1 MLIFLGVEN
10 FAKIEHAKICINSY
24 TLFVG
29 PNNSG
34 KTYLM
39 QLIQG
44 VNERLTELVDEE
56 ILKILKHGENQNSNA
71 RSYIISQDNILQFVE
86 YLNTKLD
93 EKKEEIVREIFGRNV
108 PIKKLYIEI
117 SLEKEK
123 YEIIVCSDAKA
134 LDTIES
140 IQSEVKSLIQNA
152 VVPIDSYT
160 IGTLIMHDD
169 GEEKIIVHVLFAG
182 NDELRMVRDI
192 LGNFFGC
199 RSLFLPASRTG
210 LMLLYRDYFANKVDD
225 AISYQ
230 VKLKGVIEA
239 KSNQSNLTQPSYQF
253 LRFLQTYSED
263 EDRMKEYKTEIDF
276 FEEKLIEGHIN
287 TNNHNGFSYDS
298 NTDHVSVPMY
308 MASSMIN
315 EIAPFVLALT
325 SKEVYDGFIIDE
337 IEASLHPKKQ
347 LELVRFL
354 NRLNNKG
361 IKLILS
367 THSDTFASKV
377 NNLYILS
384 NYVKEHK
391 KDDMIQKLGL
401 EKEDLVSPEQL
412 FVYEFINLPNG
423 KSVVKEIAGDS
434 QTGFQFDLFTE
445 STMHLYQEALEIG
458 ELLQDD

>member
-117 SLEKEK
+117 LLDMGEV
-123 YEIIVCSDAKA
+123 YEVIQLNKKDKMGKK
-134 LDTIES
+134 DS
-140 IQSEVKSLIQNA
+140 IDSLINKKRLLKYLDAIPNNILMKYSLKQ
-152 VVPIDSYT
+152 V
-160 IGTLIMHDD
+160 D
-169 GEEKIIVHVLFAG
+169 GEVISLFASSAE
-182 NDELRMVRDI
+182 NKRQLLALHSILRRH
-192 LGNFFGC
+192 
-199 RSLFLPASRTG
+199 SLFLPASRTG
-210 LMLLYRDYFANKVDD
+210 LMLLYRDFFANRVDE
-225 AISYQ
+225 IMLYQ
-230 VKLKGVIEA
+230 VKSEEEIVP
-239 KSNQSNLTQPSYQF
+239 KSNQSNLTQPAYQF
-253 LRFLQTYSED
+253 LRFLQTYSENQS
-263 EDRMKEYKTEIDF
+263 RMKKYKTEIDF
-276 FEEKLIEGHIN
+276 FEEKLIEGHID
-287 TNNHNGFSYDS
+287 TNNHTGFSYDS

-308 MASSMIN
+308 MASSMVN

-325 SKEVYDGFIIDE
+325 SKDVYDGFIIDE